1 MVTEGI
7 GHKQTLH
14 KQVRIKLALQS
25 WITTKRETMNRPNT
39 RPHILSD
46 LLQKISYTNIEE
58 GIAEYQEVDDLDAWM
73 KGLNAGP
80 SRRYFLIWHGAKLHA
95 KAIGRAA
102 LRANN
107 ISHQNWH
114 TDPIIDMLESKGFA
128 IWDVERDGDF
138 DYSAARAYETARRLA
153 RPGQLQFRRDALA
166 LWGNR
171 CAISGTTLVTVLEAA
186 HIVPH
191 AQAGEM
197 RAENSIVLRVDLH
210 RLFDA
215 GLIAVDP
222 KTLSVRMQKT
232 VKSAYP
238 DLQEKTLELP
248 QDGPSASKFQKRW
261 NEFDAG

>member
-1 MVTEGI
+1 
-7 GHKQTLH
+7 
-14 KQVRIKLALQS
+14 
-25 WITTKRETMNRPNT
+25 MNRPNT
-39 RPHILSD
+39 RPDILSD
-46 LLQKISYTNIEE
+46 LLQKISYADIEK
-58 GIAEYQEVDDLDAWM
+58 GIAEHQKADDLDAWM

-80 SRRYFLIWHGAKLHA
+80 SRRYFLIWHGEMLHA
-95 KAIGRAA
+95 KAIGKAA

-107 ISHQNWH
+107 IPHQNWH
-114 TDPIIDMLESKGFA
+114 TDPIIDVLESIGFA

-138 DYSAARAYETARRLA
+138 DYSAASAYETARRLA

-166 LWGNR
+166 LWGYR
-171 CAISGTTLVTVLEAA
+171 CAISGTNLDTVLEAA

-215 GLIAVDP
+215 GLMAINP
-222 KTLSVRMQKT
+222 QTLSVTMQQS

-238 DLQEKTLELP
+238 DLQEKVLELP
-248 QDGPSASKFQKRW
+248 KHGPSASKFQERW
-261 NEFDAG
+261 NEFNAGQDRSAGKNLSATE